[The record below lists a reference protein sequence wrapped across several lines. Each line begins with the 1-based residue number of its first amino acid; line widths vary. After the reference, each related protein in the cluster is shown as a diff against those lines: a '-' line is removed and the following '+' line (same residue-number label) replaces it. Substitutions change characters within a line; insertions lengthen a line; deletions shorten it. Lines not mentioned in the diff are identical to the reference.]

1 MLKTNKYARDN
12 RKLTII
18 ILKNMLKMEM
28 KMQKNMLKTT
38 KIMTTMMLKRNNNLL
53 KNNGKNK

>member
-28 KMQKNMLKTT
+28 KMQKNV
-38 KIMTTMMLKRNNNLL
+38 
-53 KNNGKNK
+53 KNNKNNDNNDVKKKQ